1 VSSHGPVVILGA
13 AGFIG
18 RALTARL
25 AAKGVPVR
33 AITRR
38 EEMFAVGV
46 DARAAGSLG
55 PETPWNALLADAA
68 IVVHLAS
75 RAHAPAANEAWIE
88 RETETAR
95 TIAHAARAAGVR
107 RILFMSSIKAMG
119 DATSVSPFRSDQA
132 PRPVDAYGR
141 AKLAIEAA
149 LRAGPE
155 LVVLRPPLVYGPGVK
170 GNFAVLL
177 RLVRRGLPLPLAG
190 IENHRALIFLEN
202 LLDVTETALE
212 AGSSP
217 ETYLMRDD
225 EEPST
230 PDLIERVARQMGR
243 PARLFRCSPPLLER
257 GLRLVGKADAARAL
271 LQSLRIDDGKTRV
284 RLGWRP
290 HTSLDEGLAAT
301 CRWFNGTAR

>member
-1 VSSHGPVVILGA
+1 VSGRGPVVILGA

-25 AAKGVPVR
+25 ATKHVPVR

-38 EEMFAVGV
+38 EEIFPAGV
-46 DARAAGSLG
+46 EARAAGSLG
-55 PETPWNALLADAA
+55 PATRWEALLGDAA
-68 IVVHLAS
+68 AVVHLAS
-75 RAHAPAANEAWIE
+75 RAHAPKGDESWVG
-88 RETETAR
+88 REVATAR
-95 TIAHAARAAGVR
+95 SLAHGARAAGVR

-119 DATSVSPFRSDQA
+119 DATSFSPFRADEA

-170 GNFAVLL
+170 GNFATLL
-177 RLVRRGLPLPLAG
+177 RVVRRGLPLPFASVG
-190 IENHRALIFLEN
+190 NQRALIFLEN
-202 LLDVTETALE
+202 LLDVTEAALE
-212 AGSSP
+212 AGASP
-217 ETYLMRDD
+217 ATYLMRDD

-230 PDLIERVARQMGR
+230 PDLVGRVAQHMDR
-243 PARLFRCSPPLLER
+243 AVRLFSCPPALLEH

-271 LQSLRIDDGKTRV
+271 LQSLRIDDGETRA
-284 RLGWRP
+284 RLGWKPR
-290 HTSLDEGLAAT
+290 TSLDEGLAAT
-301 CRWFNGTAR
+301 CRWFDGSAR